1 MKHCSF
7 LYTVADVPGCKDRRH
22 VVCRLFQ
29 AQDRYS
35 NFTSFFTKTA

>member
-1 MKHCSF
+1 MSQ
-7 LYTVADVPGCKDRRH
+7 VWERGH

-29 AQDRYS
+29 AQDRYH